1 MWDFLQIIEIFNI
14 FFPFF
19 FFFPHLQRS
28 LKKDHFLWKLF
39 VIEKDVVKLNE
50 ELEAE
55 RRNRDDVMQQIDG
68 FEHEALKKRK
78 EQAKYLKEIGNCEKR
93 IAEGSNKLDK
103 NVSTLASF
111 C

>member
-1 MWDFLQIIEIFNI
+1 MIKFFNF

-19 FFFPHLQRS
+19 CLQRS
-28 LKKDHFLWKLF
+28 LKKDHFLWQLF
-39 VIEKDVVKLNE
+39 VIEKDIVKLNE

-78 EQAKYLKEIGNCEKR
+78 EQAKFLKEIGNCEKR
-93 IAEGSNKLDK
+93 IAERSNKLDK
-103 NVSTLASF
+103 NVSMPAFF